1 MQIRE
6 ATKSDIAE
14 IVQVL
19 KMSLGETD
27 LPLSEEIWN
36 YKHVNNPFGESLV
49 LVAEEN
55 NKIIGLRAFM
65 RWQWTCNTK
74 IYNTFRAVDTAT
86 HPQHQGKGVFKKL
99 TLKAVELAKKEGDHF
114 VFNTP
119 NDQSRPGYLKMGWE
133 VVDNIVVS
141 FQPGYRSFWKLKSK
155 GFSYKV
161 DIQANDEDLKKL
173 CSVWNSNLKADKKI
187 FTSKTPAFLKWRYQ
201 NNPLQ
206 DYEVLIT
213 KQLYLAGHVKN
224 RGKIKELRISE
235 CIFVENKTSKHQVQ
249 KIISSW
255 ASKFSVQIA
264 TFSPGVTTLM
274 YPSKK
279 GKYGPVLTL
288 KNLNLLPEENKTY
301 KNIENWK
308 YSLGD
313 LELF

>member
-1 MQIRE
+1 MEIRE
-6 ATKSDIAE
+6 ATEIDIAE
-14 IVQVL
+14 IIQVL
-19 KMSLGETD
+19 KVSLGETS

-36 YKHVNNPFGESLV
+36 YKHVNNPFGKSIV

-65 RWQWTCNTK
+65 RWQWTCNAK

-86 HPQHQGKGVFKKL
+86 HPEHQGKGVFKKL

-141 FQPGYRSFWKLKSK
+141 LQPGYGSFWKLKSK
-155 GFSYKV
+155 EFSYKV

-173 CSVWNSNLKADKKI
+173 CAVWNSNLKADKKL
-187 FTSKTPAFLKWRYQ
+187 FTSKTPNFLKWRYQ

-213 KQLYLAGHVKN
+213 KQLYLAGYIKK

-235 CIFVENKTSKHQVQ
+235 CIFVENKTSKLQVQ

-255 ASKFSVQIA
+255 ASEFSVQIA
-264 TFSPGVTTLM
+264 TFSPQVTTLK
-274 YPSKK
+274 YPAKK
-279 GKYGPVLTL
+279 GNYGPGLTL
-288 KNLNLLPEENKTY
+288 RDLNLLPEEKKEY